1 MTNRILNGKAKVLIM
16 IYLIKII
23 LVLLISNKAFS
34 NEININ
40 VILFK
45 INNQVFT
52 NVDLEKRK
60 AYVALINNFT
70 TLEFS
75 KTEKEEVIEDYI
87 SSLIFYEYYIQNKI
101 VYETLEDELSLIYK
115 KTINDIYNLDREE
128 IKSFKFN
135 SKIDLIRNK
144 IIEELLNSKKNSL
157 LEEVS
162 KLDLLYNYNL
172 QYIIIKENL
181 IDIELIKQINN
192 QNKFKDLKKYL
203 ENNKIDF
210 FYKEE
215 DINDNSIIS
224 NRIKRIINQN
234 IKIYRNN
241 ENGYI
246 SLISIN
252 KNLES
257 YEGIYV
263 KLISLNVSKPF
274 EKKDLQCDNLNK
286 NTVINKTAFKEYEYS
301 KLNNQIKNNLKSIND
316 YILFKDNE
324 NYNYVILCELTYDKN
339 LLENINFNKKV
350 NSLVTKIQNNFL
362 KIYKDEYKFIKI
374 K

>member
-1 MTNRILNGKAKVLIM
+1 M

-70 TLEFS
+70 TSEFS
-75 KTEKEEVIEDYI
+75 KTENEEVIEDYI
-87 SSLIFYEYYIQNKI
+87 SSLMFYEYYIQNKI
-101 VYETLEDELSLIYK
+101 LYETLEDELSLIYK
-115 KTINDIYNLDREE
+115 KTINDIYKLDREE

-157 LEEVS
+157 LEEAS

-172 QYIIIKENL
+172 QHIIIKENL

-203 ENNKIDF
+203 ENNNIDF

-215 DINDNSIIS
+215 DIDDNSIIS
-224 NRIKRIINQN
+224 NRIKRIIYQD
-234 IKIYRNN
+234 IKIYRSN

-274 EKKDLQCDNLNK
+274 EKKDLQCDNLSK

-324 NYNYVILCELTYDKN
+324 NYNYVILCELTYDKK